1 MKRKNIL
8 TAIAGS
14 CLVLGGLTSCEDF
27 LTLYPTNQITEEQF
41 WEDKGDV
48 ESGMMACYVQMT
60 RQGRRFCIGV
70 RGVQITASCRIRVT
84 PRLST

>member
-41 WEDKGDV
+41 WEDK
-48 ESGMMACYVQMT
+48 
-60 RQGRRFCIGV
+60 
-70 RGVQITASCRIRVT
+70 IRVT
-84 PRLST
+84 LRVA